1 MTNIPES
8 DLWMVEPTDWAN
20 LEAWTITDTND
31 NNGDVYS
38 FSDLPTGAN
47 RLYFYNLD
55 MDEYVMYIANGN
67 EATQI
72 AKRLNE
78 WGRTAYNADPYW
90 QEFNIVGNSN
100 APTAVENTLTN
111 GNTGIKKLLRDGQL
125 LILRDGKTYNVIG
138 AEIK

>member
-47 RLYFYNLD
+47 RSYFYNLD

-78 WGRTAYNADPYW
+78 WRRTAYNADPYW
-90 QEFNIVGNSN
+90 QKFNIVGKNN
-100 APTAVENTLTN
+100 APTAVDNISSPDANTH
-111 GNTGIKKLLRDGQL
+111 KLLRNGQL
-125 LILRDGKTYNVIG
+125 LILRDGKTYNIMG

>member
-1 MTNIPES
+1 MQN
-8 DLWMVEPTDWAN
+8 
-20 LEAWTITDTND
+20 
-31 NNGDVYS
+31 
-38 FSDLPTGAN
+38 DLPEGAN